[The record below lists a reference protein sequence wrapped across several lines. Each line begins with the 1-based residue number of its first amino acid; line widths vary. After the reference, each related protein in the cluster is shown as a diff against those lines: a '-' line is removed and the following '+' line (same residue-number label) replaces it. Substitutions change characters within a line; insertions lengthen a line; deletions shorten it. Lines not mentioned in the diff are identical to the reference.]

1 MNEIKLKNQVS
12 LFLIVFQFLLVG
24 LVFLCH
30 LLGGFTFSEF
40 TDSLALML
48 PMITVYTSGMVK
60 YIISNRNNSISLN
73 NVTQINKTFVFLTWF
88 LIGLFVSSL
97 LGIILLTAFN
107 YISDFDHFKA
117 LLATIET
124 LFAAFTGSVISALI
138 DKQN

>member
-12 LFLIVFQFLLVG
+12 LFLIISQFLLVG
-24 LVFLCH
+24 LIFLCQ

-60 YIISNRNNSISLN
+60 YIISNKNNSTPPN
-73 NVTQINKTFVFLTWF
+73 NPTQINKTFVFLTWF
-88 LIGLFVSSL
+88 LIGLFVFSL
-97 LGIILLTAFN
+97 FGIIILAALN
-107 YISDFDHFKA
+107 YISDFDQFKT

-138 DKQN
+138 DK